1 METVRCGNGKKR
13 QEFDRIYCFLLI
25 YIILQRK
32 SVKSKK
38 ILKEKGRI
46 KVRMKETNIGRNKI
60 KSRIKDDSYRPL
72 YQLDV
77 LVLLLLSYFILNLVA
92 YYHSITV
99 RRMLYV

>member
-1 METVRCGNGKKR
+1 METVRCGNRKKR

-60 KSRIKDDSYRPL
+60 VK
-72 YQLDV
+72 
-77 LVLLLLSYFILNLVA
+77 N
-92 YYHSITV
+92 
-99 RRMLYV
+99 